1 MSSDVQRNTR
11 QKAAI
16 EAALSESE
24 DFLSAQSLHARMKQ
38 RGSTIGLATVYRTL
52 NDLVEKGRADILPS
66 GTEQLFRSCGTQHHH
81 HLVCIEC
88 GKAVEIHAPIE
99 DWVEVVAAENGFARV
114 RHVVDLMGV
123 CADCQVLTA

>member
-1 MSSDVQRNTR
+1 MSPDVQRNTR
-11 QKAAI
+11 QKVAI
-16 EAALSESE
+16 EAALSESN
-24 DFLSAQSLHARMKQ
+24 DFVSAQSLHTHMKE

-52 NDLVEKGRADILPS
+52 NDLVDKGRADVLPS

-88 GKAVEIHAPIE
+88 GKAVEIDAPIE
-99 DWVEVVAAENGFARV
+99 EWVEAVAAENGFVRV

-123 CADCQVLTA
+123 CAECQRLTT